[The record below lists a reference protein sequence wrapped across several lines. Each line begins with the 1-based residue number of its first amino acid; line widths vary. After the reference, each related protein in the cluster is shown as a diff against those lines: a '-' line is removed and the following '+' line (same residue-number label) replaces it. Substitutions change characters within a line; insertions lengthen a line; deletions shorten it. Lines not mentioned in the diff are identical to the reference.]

1 MSAIVVDREP
11 VVELLPFGDLSF
23 GFVRSPDGPFF
34 VLGSVCEAFGISA
47 RAQRVRLSRRCPW
60 AVCRIV
66 TIRQRSQRREVFCV
80 GADSVPL
87 WLGTLDPS
95 RVALSLRSKLVD
107 FQRTCAAV
115 LRDFFFGARVATDA
129 KAITRTEALELA
141 LAASRERDALESRVL
156 ALEPKAAVADR
167 IASSEGFHT
176 VGEVAKAC
184 GTGPNRFFKF
194 LRRERFLLADGLPFQ
209 NHVDA
214 GRAVVREFLFA
225 DGNGKTRTSRRTL
238 LTGKGLAY
246 VTALWA
252 ARGADFAAGAS
263 GEEATP

>member
-23 GFVRSPDGPFF
+23 GFVRTPDGPFF

-60 AVCRIV
+60 AICRIV
-66 TIRQRSQRREVFCV
+66 TIRQGSQRREVFCV
-80 GADSVPL
+80 GADSLPL

-95 RVALSLRSKLVD
+95 RVAVSLRSRLID

-115 LRDFFFGARVATDA
+115 LRDFFFGSRVATDA
-129 KAITRTEALELA
+129 EAITRTEALEIA
-141 LAASRERDALESRVL
+141 LVASRERDALEARVL

-167 IASSEGFHT
+167 IASSEGMHPI
-176 VGEVAKAC
+176 GEAAKAC
-184 GTGPNRFFKF
+184 GTGPNRFFRF
-194 LRRERFLLADGLPFQ
+194 LRAERFLLPDGLPFQ
-209 NHVDA
+209 SHVDA

-225 DGNGKTRTSRRTL
+225 DAHGKTRTSRRTL

-246 VTALWA
+246 VAALWS
-252 ARGADFAAGAS
+252 ARGADSAAFVS
-263 GEEATP
+263 GEESAP

>member
-1 MSAIVVDREP
+1 MSADIIQRP
-11 VVELLPFGDLSF
+11 PSLELLPVGDLAF
-23 GFVRSPDGPFF
+23 GFVRTPEGPFF
-34 VLGSVCEAFGISA
+34 VLGSVCDAFGISA
-47 RAQRVRLSRRCPW
+47 RAQRERLSRRCPW
-60 AVCRIV
+60 AIWRLVR
-66 TIRQRSQRREVFCV
+66 IRQGSQRREVFCV
-80 GADSVPL
+80 SADSLPL

-95 RVALSLRSKLVD
+95 RIALSLRPKLID

-115 LRDFFFGARVATDA
+115 LRDFFFGSREATDA
-129 KAITRTEALELA
+129 KAITRTQALELA
-141 LAASRERDALESRVL
+141 LAASRERDALEGRVL

-194 LRRERFLLADGLPFQ
+194 LRAERFLLADGLPFQ

-225 DGNGKTRTSRRTL
+225 DASGKTRASRRTL

-246 VTALWA
+246 ATALWA
-252 ARGADFAAGAS
+252 ARGADSAAGAS